1 MFKTL
6 RDAWSIPEIRKKL
19 LYTLLMLLIFR
30 LGSAVVVPFLDTS
43 TVSTWMAS
51 NATGGNFLEYLDII
65 TGGALSQAT
74 VFSLSITPYI
84 NASIIMQLLT
94 YALPPLE
101 RMRDEGEEGQKK
113 LNKITA
119 AVSLALSVFMSF
131 AYYLTLKNQMNA
143 VVDGGSKAANVF
155 IAFVIILSFIAGT
168 SIVVWMGNQIN
179 DKGIGNGISMLLF
192 AGILARFPVMAGT
205 LGELTKNEPQRY
217 FFESLGILV
226 LFIAMI
232 AFIVF
237 MNASER
243 RIPIQYAKRVVGRK
257 QYGGQ
262 STHIPVKVCMSGVM
276 PIIFA
281 MSFMS
286 LPSTI
291 SLFKPVYTDP
301 TGFWQKFYNGFINF
315 FNTRTWTYALIYFIL
330 IIAFNYFYVSM
341 QYNPIEI
348 ANNLFGQG
356 FLNFQN
362 IFLPVGISFFVF
374 QSMSYTIDIC
384 RGQLKPLNNW
394 ADYLFYLSFFP
405 QLVAG
410 PIVRAKDFIP
420 QIRQNPLRVT
430 REMFGMGV
438 FLILIGLFK
447 KAVISDYISLNFVD
461 RIFDEQ
467 LLYSGFECLMGIYGY
482 ALQIYCDFSG
492 YSDMAIGIALLLGF
506 RFPKNF
512 DAPYKSATITEF
524 WRRWHI
530 SLSTWLRDYLYIS
543 LGGNR
548 KGRIRTYFNLLVT
561 MLLGGLWHGAAVRFI
576 LWGALHGIA
585 LALHK
590 LWLSVVP
597 GSKATGAEMRWF
609 WRIPGIFFTF
619 NLVCFGWLMFRAESM
634 KTVQLM
640 LHQIFTNFNP
650 SVIPQV
656 LEGYAGIFLLV
667 GIGYLLHMLPDRC
680 DRWAQR
686 FVTSLP
692 TVVQVLLAACVIWLV
707 MQVKSSDIQPFIYFQ
722 F

>member
-94 YALPPLE
+94 YALHPLE

-348 ANNLFGQG
+348 ANNLR
-356 FLNFQN
+356 
-362 IFLPVGISFFVF
+362 
-374 QSMSYTIDIC
+374 QS
-384 RGQLKPLNNW
+384 N
-394 ADYLFYLSFFP
+394 
-405 QLVAG
+405 
-410 PIVRAKDFIP
+410 
-420 QIRQNPLRVT
+420 
-430 REMFGMGV
+430 
-438 FLILIGLFK
+438 
-447 KAVISDYISLNFVD
+447 
-461 RIFDEQ
+461 
-467 LLYSGFECLMGIYGY
+467 
-482 ALQIYCDFSG
+482 
-492 YSDMAIGIALLLGF
+492 
-506 RFPKNF
+506 
-512 DAPYKSATITEF
+512 
-524 WRRWHI
+524 
-530 SLSTWLRDYLYIS
+530 
-543 LGGNR
+543 GG
-548 KGRIRTYFNLLVT
+548 
-561 MLLGGLWHGAAVRFI
+561 
-576 LWGALHGIA
+576 
-585 LALHK
+585 
-590 LWLSVVP
+590 
-597 GSKATGAEMRWF
+597 
-609 WRIPGIFFTF
+609 IPGIRPGKPTADFIAKI
-619 NLVCFGWLMFRAESM
+619 LWWVRS
-634 KTVQLM
+634 
-640 LHQIFTNFNP
+640 
-650 SVIPQV
+650 S
-656 LEGYAGIFLLV
+656 
-667 GIGYLLHMLPDRC
+667 
-680 DRWAQR
+680 WA
-686 FVTSLP
+686 SLR
-692 TVVQVLLAACVIWLV
+692 
-707 MQVKSSDIQPFIYFQ
+707 SSRSL
-722 F
+722 

>member
-6 RDAWSIPEIRKKL
+6 RDAWSIAEIRKKL

-217 FFESLGILV
+217 FFESLGILI

-291 SLFKPVYTDP
+291 SLFKPVYDDP

-348 ANNLFGQG
+348 ANNLRQSNG
-356 FLNFQN
+356 
-362 IFLPVGISFFVF
+362 GIPG
-374 QSMSYTIDIC
+374 I
-384 RGQLKPLNNW
+384 RPGKP
-394 ADYLFYLSFFP
+394 
-405 QLVAG
+405 
-410 PIVRAKDFIP
+410 
-420 QIRQNPLRVT
+420 T
-430 REMFGMGV
+430 
-438 FLILIGLFK
+438 
-447 KAVISDYISLNFVD
+447 SDYIT
-461 RIFDEQ
+461 R
-467 LLYSGFECLMGIYGY
+467 
-482 ALQIYCDFSG
+482 
-492 YSDMAIGIALLLGF
+492 LGF
-506 RFPKNF
+506 AGNATLVAVSNILVRHIFP
-512 DAPYKSATITEF
+512 ATF
-524 WRRWHI
+524 HQ
-530 SLSTWLRDYLYIS
+530 LHFYC
-543 LGGNR
+543 
-548 KGRIRTYFNLLVT
+548 
-561 MLLGGLWHGAAVRFI
+561 I
-576 LWGALHGIA
+576 LNGFHRHLCT
-585 LALHK
+585 
-590 LWLSVVP
+590 S
-597 GSKATGAEMRWF
+597 
-609 WRIPGIFFTF
+609 
-619 NLVCFGWLMFRAESM
+619 
-634 KTVQLM
+634 
-640 LHQIFTNFNP
+640 
-650 SVIPQV
+650 
-656 LEGYAGIFLLV
+656 LEGYVI
-667 GIGYLLHMLPDRC
+667 C
-680 DRWAQR
+680 DLAYQLQVFT
-686 FVTSLP
+686 FVR
-692 TVVQVLLAACVIWLV
+692 V
-707 MQVKSSDIQPFIYFQ
+707 
-722 F
+722 